1 MTYKSAQVYTG
12 SEWVDLAVAVADP
25 FQRTVGNVTTTP
37 YTILSTDAG
46 KALVM
51 NSSSSMSL
59 VVPAESTYNFVI
71 GQTFVIIQKGT
82 GAITVSGASGVAI
95 RSKSGNT
102 ITNGQYSEAR
112 LIKIAANEW
121 LLSGDLSS

>member
-46 KALVM
+46 KALVL
-51 NSSSSMSL
+51 NSSSAMSL
-59 VVPAESTYNFVI
+59 VIPAESTYNFVI
-71 GQTFVIIQKGT
+71 GQTILIVQKGT
-82 GAITVSGASGVAI
+82 GAITVSGAVGVTL

-102 ITNGQYSEAR
+102 ITDGQYSEAR

-121 LLSGDLSS
+121 LLSGDLTA

>member
-1 MTYKSAQVYTG
+1 MTYKSAQIYTG

-25 FQRTVGNVTTTP
+25 FKRTVGNITTTP
-37 YTILSTDAG
+37 YTVLSSDTG

-51 NSSSSMSL
+51 NSGSAMSL
-59 VVPAESTYNFVI
+59 VIPAESTYNFLI
-71 GQTFVIIQKGT
+71 GQTFIVIQKGS
-82 GAITVSGASGVAI
+82 GAITISGAVGVTL
-95 RSKSGNT
+95 RSKSSNT

-121 LLSGDLSS
+121 LLSGDLTA